1 MNRKRSSRIAF
12 KESAQEEEARIA
24 AERAEN
30 SSRLSRAS
38 RHKIIPNLG
47 VAAGDEVVSDS
58 GKQVTETR
66 EERLKKREDEKLAKQ
81 AAIEEAAMVE
91 AHSIAR
97 EEAIAANG
105 GVVPLGMETPE
116 ELAAMRIAEEKE
128 AKRLAREAAKRK
140 KELDKKKVKAE
151 KMAQKKRDNEAALLA
166 MEEDPWYL
174 DCQLCGRQGWNQVR
188 L

>member
-1 MNRKRSSRIAF
+1 
-12 KESAQEEEARIA
+12 
-24 AERAEN
+24 
-30 SSRLSRAS
+30 
-38 RHKIIPNLG
+38 
-47 VAAGDEVVSDS
+47 
-58 GKQVTETR
+58 
-66 EERLKKREDEKLAKQ
+66 
-81 AAIEEAAMVE
+81 
-91 AHSIAR
+91 
-97 EEAIAANG
+97 
-105 GVVPLGMETPE
+105 
-116 ELAAMRIAEEKE
+116 MRIAEEKE